1 MWVRLIAALRSLTA
15 KLQALVASHFG
26 DAMTLPSARKY
37 RTDGFCATSV
47 KEFQR
52 LEHVTLPTVPT
63 EQAAYYLHR
72 RAQTLRGWACHEDG
86 PLRPLRINRR
96 LAWKVS
102 DLRRL
107 LGVEE

>member
-1 MWVRLIAALRSLTA
+1 
-15 KLQALVASHFG
+15 
-26 DAMTLPSARKY
+26 MTLATAHRQS
-37 RTDGFCATSV
+37 TDGPCAKPV
-47 KEFQR
+47 KEFQP
-52 LEHVTLPTVPT
+52 LEQVTLPTVPT

-96 LAWKVS
+96 LAWKVI

-107 LGVEE
+107 LGVET